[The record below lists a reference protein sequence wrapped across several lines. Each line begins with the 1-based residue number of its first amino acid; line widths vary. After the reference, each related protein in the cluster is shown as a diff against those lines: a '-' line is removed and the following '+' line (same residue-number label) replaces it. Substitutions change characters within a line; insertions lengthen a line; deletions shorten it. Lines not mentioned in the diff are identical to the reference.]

1 MNKIELI
8 KYRSELQQELNQAEL
23 DHNNEKTSH
32 IVHLAVTIFTCGLWL
47 VACGLWVIGWMIASH
62 TTTKRKHKLIL
73 DIKEIRKE
81 IVDVDVALAKQLQ
94 NEDIPKFLFQ

>member
-1 MNKIELI
+1 MNSKIALI
-8 KYRSELQQELNQAEL
+8 KYRAELQQELKQAEM

-32 IVHLAVTIFTCGLWL
+32 IVHLAVSVFTG
-47 VACGLWVIGWMIASH
+47 VWVIGWMIASH
-62 TTTKRKHKLIL
+62 TTTKRKQKLML

-81 IVDVDVALAKQLQ
+81 LVDVDVALAESYQ